1 MVKLEVGK
9 YYKTRDGRKVGPM
22 QERCD
27 DRCLATYV
35 FNDGIMAWTDEGVYN
50 LTRTDHPNDIVSE
63 WSEPVMGYYAV
74 TANYLDVPPPTFKTG
89 PIRTRREIVPGTY
102 GIVQIWE
109 DCAEGGLVVEID
121 PTRFTAEELREAAH
135 LFNQL
140 AEVLEDV

>member
-22 QERCD
+22 IKEGWD
-27 DRCLATYV
+27 D
-35 FNDGIMAWTDEGVYN
+35 GEPWTAPGYGYYGESGKWDTISDE
-50 LTRTDHPNDIVSE
+50 LDDDDIVSE
-63 WSEPVMGYYAV
+63 WVDYKSCKSAQVDEY
-74 TANYLDVPPPTFKTG
+74 G

-102 GIVQIWE
+102 GVIR
-109 DCAEGGLVVEID
+109 ID
-121 PTRFTAEELREAAH
+121 KGSNGPVLDLWKANPTAEELREAAH